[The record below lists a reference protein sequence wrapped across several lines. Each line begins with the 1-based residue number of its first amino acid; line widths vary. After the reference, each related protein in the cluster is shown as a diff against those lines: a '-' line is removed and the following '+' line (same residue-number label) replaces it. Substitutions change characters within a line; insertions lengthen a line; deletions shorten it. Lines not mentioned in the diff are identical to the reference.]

1 MESISDW
8 LNSLINSINLFCV
21 ITLEGESARISNVK
35 HHSSLHGNDG
45 PLPFQ
50 GWRLFSDSIRK

>member
-1 MESISDW
+1 MESVSDW
-8 LNSLINSINLFCV
+8 LSSLINSINLFCV
-21 ITLEGESARISNVK
+21 ITLEGESARVSNVK
-35 HHSSLHGNDG
+35 HRSGLHGNDS